1 MKALRG
7 SARKDIVSGI
17 GFTVG
22 ALSMI
27 GIPLFAGF
35 APKIFLGIGSME
47 SNFHMIVTF
56 LALALST
63 LLNALYYVPAVVAFG
78 PNQNS
83 SKHKLRKKRV
93 WYYSRKSQRRAYFL
107 LSSIGVFIALN
118 FVLGIAYGPIMKII
132 TTGLNLLG

>member
-1 MKALRG
+1 MLFLSANGLVDVSNHQYEMKALRG

-63 LLNALYYVPAVVAFG
+63 LLNALYYGSCCCCFLVQTQTTANA
-78 PNQNS
+78 
-83 SKHKLRKKRV
+83 
-93 WYYSRKSQRRAYFL
+93 RRREHGITAGKTKEECIFTFFHWCVL
-107 LSSIGVFIALN
+107 L
-118 FVLGIAYGPIMKII
+118 Y
-132 TTGLNLLG
+132 